1 MKLLNVTQCANLR
14 ASINYEERN
23 FSLHRLVQ
31 SVTREKQRVAFV
43 SFVRMRQESHLGGKG
58 MAVFIS
64 RTFVYITTYF
74 RVVNFYESLMSPI
87 YARFFF

>member
-1 MKLLNVTQCANLR
+1 MLQCTSLR

-43 SFVRMRQESHLGGKG
+43 RFVRMRQDSHLDGKG
-58 MAVFIS
+58 VAVFIS
-64 RTFVYITTYF
+64 NICVHYHVLHSSKFLRIIDVAYLC
-74 RVVNFYESLMSPI
+74 SLFL
-87 YARFFF
+87 Y